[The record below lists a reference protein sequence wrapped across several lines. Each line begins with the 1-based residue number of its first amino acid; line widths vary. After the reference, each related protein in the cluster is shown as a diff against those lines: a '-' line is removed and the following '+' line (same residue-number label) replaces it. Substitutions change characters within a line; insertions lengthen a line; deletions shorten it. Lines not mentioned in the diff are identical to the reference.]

1 MTKLPQTALGSQEP
15 KSREPTPQEN
25 RPASEGPADW
35 GVVLIC
41 TAGLTVCMIYLYSL
55 GPLIIP
61 ISQELGWTRGQ
72 TSAGLSLV
80 SIISVIAAPVVG
92 YNIDRFGS
100 RRIAIV
106 GCILFCTGITSL
118 SQVGS
123 LYAWFGV
130 WGLVAAGSVLMK
142 PTVWMS
148 AVGQRFS
155 RRRGLAMGLA
165 LSGTGL
171 SAALAPVIAGFL
183 EQQFDWRTAFLGLG
197 IGSACLLLPLLVLF
211 FKDPVAIKQDESA
224 PTNIAP
230 VAGVSIADGFRS
242 ATFARLAIAGFCV
255 NFTVIGLVVHF
266 VPLLTSYD
274 FAAAHAAKLA
284 SVIGVSTIVA
294 RLIIGTLIDRFPA
307 KIVAVIGFLL
317 PMLACVLLL
326 FFDGSQAMAVVI
338 AMLIGASLGAEV
350 DIIAYLSSHHFGMR
364 NFGTLFGTITG
375 AISLGIGLGPTAAGV
390 TFDYFGSYRPIF
402 IGMLP
407 LIILAVTLIATL
419 GPYPDHTAQS
429 RS

>member
-1 MTKLPQTALGSQEP
+1 MTTLPQNAGSSEHTLQDI
-15 KSREPTPQEN
+15 Q
-25 RPASEGPADW
+25 PAGEGPADW
-35 GVVLIC
+35 GVALIC

-61 ISQELGWTRGQ
+61 ISQDLGWTRGQ
-72 TSAGLSLV
+72 TSAGLTMV
-80 SIISVIAAPVVG
+80 SVISVIAAPFVG

-148 AVGQRFS
+148 AVAQRFS
-155 RRRGLAMGLA
+155 RRRGLAMGVA
-165 LSGTGL
+165 LSGTGI
-171 SAALAPVIAGFL
+171 SAALAPVIAGML
-183 EQQFDWRTAFLGLG
+183 EERFDWRTAFLGLG

-211 FKDPVAIKQDESA
+211 FKDPVARNQDAGAQTE
-224 PTNIAP
+224 IAP

-274 FAAAHAAKLA
+274 FTAAHAAKLA
-284 SVIGVSTIVA
+284 SIIGVSTILA
-294 RLIIGTLIDRFPA
+294 RLVIGTLIDRFPA
-307 KIVAVIGFLL
+307 KLVAVTGFLL

-326 FFDGSQAMAVVI
+326 LFDGSQVMAVVI

-390 TFDYFGSYRPIF
+390 TFDYFESYRPIF
-402 IGMLP
+402 FGMLP
-407 LIILAVTLIATL
+407 LIILAVILIATL
-419 GPYPDHTAQS
+419 GPYPDHS
-429 RS
+429 EGSSP